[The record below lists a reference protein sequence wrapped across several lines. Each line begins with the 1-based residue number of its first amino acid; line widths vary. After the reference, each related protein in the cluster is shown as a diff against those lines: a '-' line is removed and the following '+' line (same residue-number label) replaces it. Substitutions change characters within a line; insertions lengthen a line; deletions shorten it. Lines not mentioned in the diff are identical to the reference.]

1 MTTELAIH
9 QINIATMQ
17 LHRHIKGGQAV
28 MVIECDSTI
37 PTELVEKL
45 KQMEGIMKV
54 TFLNHEN

>member
-1 MTTELAIH
+1 
-9 QINIATMQ
+9 
-17 LHRHIKGGQAV
+17 